1 MNENEIRE
9 KMQRVVD
16 NVRQDIS
23 SVRTGRV
30 TPALV
35 EDIMVEAYSSSPAGG
50 TKLRVKELASISAQD
65 SQTLLITPWDKQVVG
80 EIRKGIEAANVGLS
94 PVISGDVIRITLPP
108 LTAEDREKYVKL
120 LHQKLENGR
129 VSVRQA
135 RGDGMRDIKRGF
147 EEKSITEDERSSQEK
162 KLQELTD
169 QFIAQ
174 IDEIGKTKESELR
187 TV

>member
-1 MNENEIRE
+1 MDENEIRE

-35 EDIMVEAYSSSPAGG
+35 EDIMVEAYGGSS
-50 TKLRVKELASISAQD
+50 KLRVKELASISAQD

-94 PVISGDVIRITLPP
+94 PVVSGEVIRITLPP

-129 VSVRQA
+129 VSIRQA
-135 RGDGMRDIKRGF
+135 RGDGMRDIKKGF
-147 EEKSITEDERSSQEK
+147 EDKSVTEDERSSQEK

-169 QFIAQ
+169 QFIGQ
-174 IDEIGKTKESELR
+174 IDEIGKNKETELR